1 MAIEAAFLG
10 TLGKDA
16 ELKTSKGG
24 KAYLRLNVRIGDGQ
38 TAQWVAVTTFDEDA
52 TAMPGGFIKGAAV
65 YVEGKLTL
73 DRWTATSGEKRAGLS
88 VLSRHCRLAAI
99 GRNKTKP
106 RRPIAATSP
115 SNTAAPTGAGA
126 HADFND
132 ELPGWTP

>member
-16 ELKTSKGG
+16 ERKTSQNG
-24 KAYLRLNVRIGDGQ
+24 KAYLRLNVRVGDGQ

-52 TAMPGGFIKGAAV
+52 VAIPGGFSKGAAV
-65 YVEGKLTL
+65 YIEGKLTL
-73 DRWTATSGEKRAGLS
+73 DHWTAADGEKRAGLS

-115 SNTAAPTGAGA
+115 GNTAAPAGAGA

-132 ELPGWTP
+132 EIPGWAP